1 MSDNGQLTK
10 EIFNDTSESDSLYG
24 NSLSFLR
31 FMAGASDRIS
41 PWWSQAR
48 DIELRNFWK
57 DSDHLSGTVN
67 TLRDMLVAI
76 PFQVLPRDAGIRSHI
91 RQADKWTQFLLEQT
105 VSRSNYS
112 SVGWGSFYGP
122 FVEEYHTQDNG
133 AWAAI
138 DGPGRADGPLV
149 GMPSRLIHLD
159 SGQVWRTR
167 SREYPVVFTDTD
179 GQRYKIH
186 RTRLINMTSMAS
198 PIAEMYG
205 VGFSAVS
212 RCINITQHMIDIG
225 RYKQE
230 KLGSRP
236 MRALLHIAGGGQ
248 REVKALD
255 NLLQKYSA
263 MLDNQGFTRYSK
275 VPIFGSSGELTLLDF
290 ASLPD
295 GFNELEAT
303 QLAMAVLAL
312 AFGVDSRQLA
322 FALGVSGQTKADAEV
337 QHLKMKGK
345 GPGLFIQ
352 EFERQVNMK
361 LLPAH
366 LKLEFDYQ
374 DDEQDRSRAEIR
386 KIRGEARKLDIES
399 GVTTVEVERQLMVED
414 GEISR
419 QQYEDLQAPVEQVAV
434 EPVEEPI
441 KPVELPTEEPIDETK
456 ETFNPPEAA
465 RNNARKVLEWR
476 KKYPNQIRGMT
487 RVGWAR
493 ASQLASGKPLSLA
506 TVKRMASFNRH
517 RQNAE
522 VAPEYKNEPWR
533 DAGYVAFLGWGGKT
547 GIDWAIEVSQANKE
561 KKSLA
566 TFRQQLRS
574 QAWQLSTGQIGIYP
588 FTVSLYSALEIEYNN
603 AWNEGA
609 AICGVQPDERTAE
622 EQRRL
627 GQMVSEAKSHVFDL
641 GSWIVE
647 DEPPWLSIVNRLEL
661 WQNRYDEVKAQAQV
675 MACADQKLEWQVGN
689 AEHCSTCLYLNGRV
703 MRASRWAELDVWPRD
718 TRPGK
723 LECHGYRCQCKLKP
737 TTKRATSGRLP
748 KLEKR

>member
-419 QQYEDLQAPVEQVAV
+419 QQFDDLQTQPVQPEPQPIEPQSTESQVEKPQIEEQ
-434 EPVEEPI
+434 
-441 KPVELPTEEPIDETK
+441 
-456 ETFNPPEAA
+456 PPEIIPEDD
-465 RNNARKVLEWR
+465 N
-476 KKYPNQIRGMT
+476 
-487 RVGWAR
+487 
-493 ASQLASGKPLSLA
+493 SL
-506 TVKRMASFNRH
+506 KDIS
-517 RQNAE
+517 
-522 VAPEYKNEPWR
+522 
-533 DAGYVAFLGWGGKT
+533 
-547 GIDWAIEVSQANKE
+547 
-561 KKSLA
+561 

-588 FTVSLYSALEIEYNN
+588 FTVSLYSTLEIEYNN

-609 AICGVQPDERTAE
+609 AGCGISPDERTPE
-622 EQRRL
+622 EQRKL
-627 GQMVSEAKSHVFDL
+627 EQMIGEAKSHVFDF

-647 DEPPWLSIVNRLEL
+647 SEPEWLSIVSRLEL
-661 WQNRYDEVKAQAQV
+661 WQGDYNLVKTTAQN
-675 MACADQKLEWQVGN
+675 MACADQKAVWVLGMTER
-689 AEHCSTCLYLNGRV
+689 HCGSCSGFAGRV
-703 MRASRWAELDVWPRD
+703 YRRSVWEKNGAIPRSRQLA
-718 TRPGK
+718 
-723 LECHGYRCQCKLKP
+723 CNGYRCDCRLESTTQRISPGPFPRSLLK
-737 TTKRATSGRLP
+737 
-748 KLEKR
+748 